1 MAGISFELKKLL
13 RGNSLLS
20 IFVATSYS
28 AALSSGNWIIAV
40 FFLFFFSLAA
50 GRITSNPSEI
60 VKFETYVTYCIAI
73 SLIVSGFL
81 QLMFTRY
88 VADRIFEGRDEKI
101 LPNIH
106 GSIFFLVLIS
116 EFMSL
121 LISFFL
127 FRGMSFGIKF
137 VFSQTI
143 SVLSAIWILNSVLVG
158 IKKFKYTLYS
168 FFISYLILGILIVAF
183 ADKGFFYLIIS
194 FYISQ
199 VILLFLLLMLISKE
213 FYAEKLFEFEF
224 LNPKKSFYSLSL
236 VGFFYNLGIWID
248 KFIFW
253 YYPATGTNV
262 IGNVRASYIYDIPV
276 IFAYMAIV
284 VGIAVFFLKLEVDF
298 AYSYEE
304 YYDAVREWGTLID
317 LYKLA
322 NQLIGTGRE
331 TLLDTMRTQL
341 IFTVFFLFS
350 EYYLFK
356 AFHLPIVYSVILNVL
371 LLGTYLQLVFLVI
384 FSLLEYLDR
393 RREVLVLS
401 ASFAFLNALL
411 TVITVKLGPRFYGY
425 GFVYSL
431 LISNVLGIR
440 MLRRFLREIHYH
452 TYALNK

>member
-13 RGNSLLS
+13 KGNTLLS
-20 IFVATSYS
+20 IFIATSYS

-40 FFLFFFSLAA
+40 FSLFLFSFIAEKISP
-50 GRITSNPSEI
+50 NPAQI
-60 VKFETYVTYCIAI
+60 IKFETYITYCIAI
-73 SLIVSGFL
+73 SLIISGFL

-88 VADRIFEGRDEKI
+88 IADRLFEGKEEKI
-101 LPNIH
+101 LPNTH
-106 GSIFFLVLIS
+106 GSIVVLVLIS
-116 EFMSL
+116 GALSL
-121 LISFFL
+121 AISFYLLNNLPFE
-127 FRGMSFGIKF
+127 IKF

-143 SVLSAIWILNSVLVG
+143 SVLSAIWILNSVLIG
-158 IKKFKYTLYS
+158 IKKFKHTLYS
-168 FFISYLILGILIVAF
+168 FFVSYLILGVLIVAF
-183 ADKGFFYLIIS
+183 ARKGLFHLTVS

-199 VILLFLLLMLISKE
+199 AILLALLLLIISKE
-213 FYAEKLFEFEF
+213 FYAERLLEFEF
-224 LNPKKSFYSLSL
+224 LSPKKSFYSLSF
-236 VGFFYNLGIWID
+236 VGFFYNLGIWVD

-253 YYPATGTNV
+253 YHPSTGTKV
-262 IGNVRASYIYDIPV
+262 IGNIRASYIYDVPI

-298 AYSYEE
+298 AYAYDE
-304 YYDAVREWGTLID
+304 YYDAVREWGTLVD

-350 EYYLFK
+350 EYHIFK
-356 AFHLPIVYSVILNVL
+356 VFHLPMVYSVILNVL
-371 LLGTYLQLVFLVI
+371 LLGTYLQLIFLVI

-393 RREVLVLS
+393 RKETLKLS
-401 ASFAFLNALL
+401 IIFATLNALF
-411 TVITVKLGPRFYGY
+411 TIITIKLGPRFYGY

-431 LISNVLGIR
+431 LISNILGIH

-452 TYALNK
+452 TYVLNK